1 MKHTFKEWFAVT
13 RYWSFPVSL
22 MPVIVTT
29 AYLAWIFE
37 ASLICWLNA
46 VLALVGIVFF
56 HAGGNVIS
64 DWADYRSGVDNEN
77 AFAIPNLV
85 LHKFKPEEYLMF
97 GILLLIIGA
106 VIGLVLVLRVGW
118 PLLVV
123 GCLGALLTVGY
134 SFFKYRAL
142 GDLTIFLN
150 FSILPILGTTYVTMG
165 SFYWD
170 ALVLALPIGLIT
182 VAVLHANNTVDIES
196 DKTAGIKTFAMILG
210 IKASARL
217 YIAYMIIPFACIFG
231 AVLVG
236 RLPCMSLLCCI
247 ALLPAIRNLQATKQY
262 VSKGKD
268 ALMGMD
274 QKTAQL
280 QLVFSMLLTLGLV
293 IAAII

>member
-1 MKHTFKEWFAVT
+1 MKHSLKEWFAVT
-13 RYWSFPVSL
+13 RYWSFPVSV
-22 MPVIVTT
+22 MPVVVTT

-37 ASLICWLNA
+37 VSLISWPNA

-56 HAGGNVIS
+56 HAGGNVLS
-64 DWADYRSGVDNEN
+64 DWADYRSGVDNEQ
-77 AFAIPNLV
+77 AYAVPNLV
-85 LHKFKPEEYLMF
+85 FHHFEPKEYLKF
-97 GILLLIIGA
+97 GAILLAIGVA
-106 VIGLVLVLRVGW
+106 IGLVLVLRVGW
-118 PLLVV
+118 PLLAL

-134 SFFKYRAL
+134 SFLKYRAL

-150 FSILPILGTTYVTMG
+150 FSILPIIGTTYVAIG

-210 IKASARL
+210 VNTSAKL
-217 YIAYMIIPFACIFG
+217 YVAYMIIPFICVLG

-236 RLPCMSLLCCI
+236 RLPWLSLLCI
-247 ALLPAIRNLQATKQY
+247 VALFPAIRNIRAARQY
-262 VSKGKD
+262 VAKGKD
-268 ALMGMD
+268 ALMGLD

-280 QLVFSMLLTLGLV
+280 QLVFSVLLTIGFVLASIL
-293 IAAII
+293 